1 MQELSNKAQ
10 QALGLI
16 LISEASMANKLTNT
30 PKSKLS
36 KGNSKTVNRDKNKA
50 NNKDPKAQFAPVT
63 FSEEGGVRFLHFGTW
78 WVQGAMRIN
87 KPDFIELEYAQQM
100 MAGLLFLD
108 PNDKRLNQINKKSN
122 KKSHNQPFHMVQLGL
137 GTGAL
142 TKFAHKSFP
151 KAKVTAI
158 DLNPAVIVAARVMF
172 QLPPPNKNL
181 EIIQGDALK
190 YVTTQKNSESIDLL
204 QVDLYDA
211 TARGPA
217 LSSPEFYQGC
227 YDSLK
232 SPGVMTVNLF
242 GNHKSFKTNI
252 KNICNAFNNRVLVFQ
267 QVHDCNVVVLAF
279 KGPHLEVNW
288 KEVKARAEYLEKK
301 YKLPTKA
308 WVPGLRSE
316 NARQEF
322 KLSI

>member
-16 LISEASMANKLTNT
+16 LISEASMAKNKNTNKDT
-30 PKSKLS
+30 NKSSNKIS
-36 KGNSKTVNRDKNKA
+36 KQNSK
-50 NNKDPKAQFAPVT
+50 KDPKAQFAPVT

-142 TKFAHKSFP
+142 TKFAHKAFP

-158 DLNPAVIVAARVMF
+158 DLNSAVIVAARVMF
-172 QLPPPNKNL
+172 QLPPPNKKL

-242 GNHKSFKTNI
+242 GNHKSFKANI
-252 KNICNAFNNRVLVFQ
+252 KNICNAFDDRVLVFQ
-267 QVHDCNVVVLAF
+267 QVHDCNVVVMAF
-279 KGPHLEVNW
+279 KGPHLEVDW
-288 KEVKARAEYLEKK
+288 KDVKDRAEYLQKK

-316 NARQEF
+316 NSRQENY
-322 KLSI
+322 LSI

>member
-16 LISEASMANKLTNT
+16 LISEASMAKNKNTNKDT
-30 PKSKLS
+30 NKTSKQ
-36 KGNSKTVNRDKNKA
+36 NSK
-50 NNKDPKAQFAPVT
+50 KDPKAQFAPVT

-108 PNDKRLNQINKKSN
+108 PNDKRLNQFDKKPNKKSN
-122 KKSHNQPFHMVQLGL
+122 HQPFHMVQLGL

-142 TKFAHKSFP
+142 TKFAHKEFP

-190 YVTTQKNSESIDLL
+190 YVTNKKNAESIDLL

-217 LSSPEFYQGC
+217 LSSPDFYQGC

-252 KNICNAFNNRVLVFQ
+252 KNICNAFDDRVLVFQ
-267 QVHDCNVVVLAF
+267 QVHDCNVVVMAF
-279 KGPHLEVNW
+279 KGPHLAVNW

-301 YKLPTKA
+301 FKLPTKA

-316 NARQEF
+316 NARQENY
-322 KLSI
+322 LSI

>member
-1 MQELSNKAQ
+1 MQKLSNKAQ

-16 LISEASMANKLTNT
+16 LISEASMAKNTTTNKDTNKNSNKT
-30 PKSKLS
+30 SKQKSK
-36 KGNSKTVNRDKNKA
+36 
-50 NNKDPKAQFAPVT
+50 KDPKPQFAPVT

-108 PNDKRLNQINKKSN
+108 PNDKRLSQHNKKTN
-122 KKSHNQPFHMVQLGL
+122 HQPFHMVQLGL

-142 TKFAHKSFP
+142 TKFAHKAFP
-151 KAKVTAI
+151 KAKITAI

-172 QLPPPNKNL
+172 NLPPPNKNL

-190 YVTTQKNSESIDLL
+190 YVTTKKNSDSIDLL

-252 KNICNAFNNRVLVFQ
+252 KNICNAFNDRVLVFH
-267 QVHDCNVVVLAF
+267 QVHDCNVVAMAF
-279 KGPHLEVNW
+279 KGPHLEVDW
-288 KEVKARAEYLEKK
+288 KDIKARAEYLEKK

-308 WVPGLRSE
+308 WVPGLKTE
-316 NARQEF
+316 TAHQE
-322 KLSI
+322 KHLSI

>member
-1 MQELSNKAQ
+1 NKAQ

-16 LISEASMANKLTNT
+16 LISEASMA
-30 PKSKLS
+30 
-36 KGNSKTVNRDKNKA
+36 KNK
-50 NNKDPKAQFAPVT
+50 NTNKDTNKTSKKTSNKDPKAQFAPVT

-108 PNDKRLNQINKKSN
+108 PNDKRLNQVNKKSN
-122 KKSHNQPFHMVQLGL
+122 HQPFHMVQLGL

-142 TKFAHKSFP
+142 TKFAHKAFP

-190 YVTTQKNSESIDLL
+190 YITAKKNSGSIDLL

-279 KGPHLEVNW
+279 KGPHLEVDW
-288 KEVKARAEYLEKK
+288 KDVKARAEHLEKK
-301 YKLPTKA
+301 YMLPTKA

-316 NARQEF
+316 NARQENY
-322 KLSI
+322 LSI

>member
-1 MQELSNKAQ
+1 MQELFNKAQ

-16 LISEASMANKLTNT
+16 LISEASMAKNIDSN
-30 PKSKLS
+30 
-36 KGNSKTVNRDKNKA
+36 NKNK
-50 NNKDPKAQFAPVT
+50 KDPKAQFAPVT

-87 KPDFIELEYAQQM
+87 NPDFIELEYAQQM

-108 PNDKRLNQINKKSN
+108 PNDKRLNQINKKSI
-122 KKSHNQPFHMVQLGL
+122 KKSHHQPFHMVQLGL

-142 TKFAHKSFP
+142 TKFAHKAFP

-172 QLPPPNKNL
+172 NLPPPNKNL

-190 YVTTQKNSESIDLL
+190 YVTTKKNSDSIDLL

-227 YDSLK
+227 YESLK

-252 KNICNAFNNRVLVFQ
+252 KNICNAFDNRVLVFQ
-267 QVHDCNVVVLAF
+267 QVHDCNVVAMAF
-279 KGPHLEVNW
+279 KGPHLEINW
-288 KEVKARAEYLEKK
+288 KDVKARAEYLEKK

-316 NARQEF
+316 NANQENH
-322 KLSI
+322 LSI

>member
-16 LISEASMANKLTNT
+16 LISEASMA
-30 PKSKLS
+30 
-36 KGNSKTVNRDKNKA
+36 KNK
-50 NNKDPKAQFAPVT
+50 NTDKKSNKDPKAQFAPVT

-108 PNDKRLNQINKKSN
+108 PNDKRLNQAKKKSN
-122 KKSHNQPFHMVQLGL
+122 HQPFHMVQLGL

-142 TKFAHKSFP
+142 TKFAHKAFP

-158 DLNPAVIVAARVMF
+158 DLNPAVIVAAQVMF
-172 QLPPPNKNL
+172 QLPPPNQNL

-190 YVTTQKNSESIDLL
+190 YITNKKNSKSIDLL

-267 QVHDCNVVVLAF
+267 QVHDCNVVVIAF

-288 KEVKARAEYLEKK
+288 KDVKARAEYLEKK
-301 YKLPTKA
+301 YQLPTKA

-316 NARQEF
+316 NARQESY
-322 KLSI
+322 LSI

>member
-1 MQELSNKAQ
+1 MQELSPKAQ
-10 QALGLI
+10 QALSLI
-16 LISEASMANKLTNT
+16 LLSEAAVANKTTKTISN
-30 PKSKLS
+30 PKVKLS
-36 KGNSKTVNRDKNKA
+36 KTVEKDNK
-50 NNKDPKAQFAPVT
+50 PQFAPVT
-63 FSEEGGVRFLHFGTW
+63 FSEEHGVRFLHFGTW
-78 WVQGAMRIN
+78 WVQGAMRIS

-108 PNDKRLNQINKKSN
+108 PNDKRLTKSS
-122 KKSHNQPFHMVQLGL
+122 KTDKPFHMVQLGL

-142 TKFAHKSFP
+142 TKFAHKHFP

-172 QLPPPNKNL
+172 NLPPPNKNL

-190 YVTTQKNSESIDLL
+190 YVTNKKNSESIDLL

-217 LSSPEFYQGC
+217 LSSSEFYQGC

-252 KNICNAFNNRVLVFQ
+252 KNICNAFDNRVLVFQ
-267 QVHDCNVVVLAF
+267 QVHDCNVVAMAF

-288 KEVKARAEYLEKK
+288 KDVKARAEDLERK

-308 WVPGLRSE
+308 WISGLRAE
-316 NARQEF
+316 NAHQE
-322 KLSI
+322 KRLSI

>member
-16 LISEASMANKLTNT
+16 LISEASMAKNKNTNK
-30 PKSKLS
+30 KSK
-36 KGNSKTVNRDKNKA
+36 
-50 NNKDPKAQFAPVT
+50 KDPKAQFAPVT

-108 PNDKRLNQINKKSN
+108 PNDKRLNQNNKKSN
-122 KKSHNQPFHMVQLGL
+122 HQPFHMVQLGL

-142 TKFAHKSFP
+142 TKFSHKSFP

-158 DLNPAVIVAARVMF
+158 DLNPAVIVAAQVMF

-181 EIIQGDALK
+181 EIVQGDALK
-190 YVTTQKNSESIDLL
+190 YITAKKNSESIDLL

-217 LSSPEFYQGC
+217 LSSSEFYQGC

-267 QVHDCNVVVLAF
+267 QVHDCNVVVIAF
-279 KGPHLEVNW
+279 KGPHLEVDW
-288 KEVKARAEYLEKK
+288 KDVKARAEDLEKK

-308 WVPGLRSE
+308 WVPGLKSE
-316 NARQEF
+316 NARQENY
-322 KLSI
+322 LSI

>member
-1 MQELSNKAQ
+1 
-10 QALGLI
+10 
-16 LISEASMANKLTNT
+16 MA
-30 PKSKLS
+30 
-36 KGNSKTVNRDKNKA
+36 KNK
-50 NNKDPKAQFAPVT
+50 NTNKKSNKDPKAQFAPVT

-87 KPDFIELEYAQQM
+87 TPDFIELDYAQQM

-122 KKSHNQPFHMVQLGL
+122 KKSNHQPFHMVQLGL

-142 TKFAHKSFP
+142 TKFSHNAFP
-151 KAKVTAI
+151 KAKVTAN
-158 DLNPAVIVAARVMF
+158 DLNPSVIVAARVMF

-190 YVTTQKNSESIDLL
+190 YVTTKKNSESIDLL

-217 LSSPEFYQGC
+217 LSSLEFYQGC

-267 QVHDCNVVVLAF
+267 QVHDCNVVVIAF
-279 KGPHLEVNW
+279 KGPHLEVDWND
-288 KEVKARAEYLEKK
+288 VKARAEHLEKK
-301 YKLPTKA
+301 YQLPTKA

-316 NARQEF
+316 NARQENY
-322 KLSI
+322 LSI